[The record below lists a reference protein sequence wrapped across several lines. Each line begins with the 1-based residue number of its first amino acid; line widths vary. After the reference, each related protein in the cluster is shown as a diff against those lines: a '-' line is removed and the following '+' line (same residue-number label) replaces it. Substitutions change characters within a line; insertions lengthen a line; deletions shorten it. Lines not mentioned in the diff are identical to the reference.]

1 MDAIKVEIKYRQYNM
16 IGEILPGSSPFA
28 LTIRITDAVVSNNF
42 RPSKTFNRHGFA
54 TAGRRINYFTTRI
67 SPMYLNGGYATTA
80 GSRRH
85 PRRASGRPWDS
96 NLRHRYSNEPGSLG
110 PGISLESPKE
120 NSAPL
125 QITPV
130 TTISNNDAALKAIQ
144 AALGA
149 SALLL

>member
-1 MDAIKVEIKYRQYNM
+1 MVGMLRLRDRAD
-16 IGEILPGSSPFA
+16 IL
-28 LTIRITDAVVSNNF
+28 VVH
-42 RPSKTFNRHGFA
+42 REG
-54 TAGRRINYFTTRI
+54 
-67 SPMYLNGGYATTA
+67 
-80 GSRRH
+80 
-85 PRRASGRPWDS
+85 
-96 NLRHRYSNEPGSLG
+96 HRYSNEPGSLG